1 MSFSQFGYPY
11 STASQFLVPAN
22 PSTTCCESAP
32 RSAPVPDGSTGSTQA
47 SALCCQ
53 PYENRLLGSARP
65 ELGTALGVYGSPY
78 AAAAA
83 AAAAAS
89 SHGYSSYLPYSPEP
103 QALYNAL
110 NPPYELK
117 EATGSFP
124 AGLAQAGAYYPYEP
138 SLGQYQYERYSSVD
152 FSGSARRKNATRE
165 TTSTLKAWLYEHR
178 KNPYPTKGE
187 KIMLAIITK
196 MTLTQVSTWFA
207 NARRRL
213 KKENK
218 MTWSPK
224 NKTGEEKKEDKKE
237 GDSCGANE
245 DPKACKEV
253 KQLRLSDLEDLEEEG
268 EEEEEEEE
276 IEDQGQGNSSDKLER
291 LGKGSKLEPTTN
303 FEASQTVHEK
313 DDSNLKQHGTP
324 SEFPCN
330 NLPCSQRSD
339 FLEGWMVPAGQIQC
353 GPSEKPRI
361 WSLAHTAGANVLAGE
376 SEVQSGSQ
384 SPHHLQASGRLSS
397 LGQGCEATAIAGM
410 RVQATHCTVLEE
422 SPHTAKIFRNSTFN
436 LQHLQLNCAS
446 YPGLGEPCQYA
457 SGAEGQE
464 AVFTYLKA
472 LNTFIPSFQLPGDKL
487 LVLKSL
493 SLGLAQELRFDEEP
507 WEPFGLPKRA
517 PKQAQRLSHSKGSFS
532 LPPKQM
538 DK

>member
-11 STASQFLVPAN
+11 SSASQFLVPAN

-47 SALCCQ
+47 STLCCQ
-53 PYENRLLGSARP
+53 PYENRLLSSARP

-103 QALYNAL
+103 QALYSAL
-110 NPPYELK
+110 NPQYELK
-117 EATGSFP
+117 ETTGSFP
-124 AGLAQAGAYYPYEP
+124 AGLAQPGAYYPYEP

-224 NKTGEEKKEDKKE
+224 NKAGEEKKEERRGEEDSYGTNE
-237 GDSCGANE
+237 GKDT
-245 DPKACKEV
+245 KACKET

-268 EEEEEEEE
+268 EEEEEEDEMEE
-276 IEDQGQGNSSDKLER
+276 QVRENAVDKLDR
-291 LGKGSKLEPTTN
+291 LGKDGKLESATN
-303 FEASQTVHEK
+303 FEVSQTELEK
-313 DDSNLKQHGTP
+313 EDCNLKQQGTP
-324 SEFPCN
+324 PEFPCN
-330 NLPCSQRSD
+330 NPPCSRGSE
-339 FLEGWMVPAGQIQC
+339 FLEAWMGPAGQIHC

-361 WSLAHTAGANVLAGE
+361 WSLAHTAGASILAGQ
-376 SEVQSGSQ
+376 SEVQAGPQ
-384 SPHHLQASGRLSS
+384 SPPHLQAPGRLSS
-397 LGQGCEATAIAGM
+397 LGQGCEASALAGM
-410 RVQATHCTVLEE
+410 RVQASRCMVLEE
-422 SPHTAKIFRNSTFN
+422 PPQAAKIFRNSTFN

-457 SGAEGQE
+457 SGAEAG
-464 AVFTYLKA
+464 
-472 LNTFIPSFQLPGDKL
+472 
-487 LVLKSL
+487 
-493 SLGLAQELRFDEEP
+493 
-507 WEPFGLPKRA
+507 
-517 PKQAQRLSHSKGSFS
+517 
-532 LPPKQM
+532 
-538 DK
+538 

>member
-11 STASQFLVPAN
+11 SSASQFLVPAN

-32 RSAPVPDGSTGSTQA
+32 RSAPVPDGSSGTTQA

-53 PYENRLLGSARP
+53 PYENRLLGSAHP

-103 QALYNAL
+103 QALYSAL
-110 NPPYELK
+110 NPQYEFK
-117 EATGSFP
+117 ETTGSFP
-124 AGLAQAGAYYPYEP
+124 AGLTQSGAYYPYEP
-138 SLGQYQYERYSSVD
+138 SLGQYPYERYSSVD

-224 NKTGEEKKEDKKE
+224 NKAGEEKKEERRGEDSYGVNE
-237 GDSCGANE
+237 GQ

-253 KQLRLSDLEDLEEEG
+253 KQLQLSDLEDLEEEG

-276 IEDQGQGNSSDKLER
+276 TEDQGGGNTGDKLER
-291 LGKGSKLEPTTN
+291 LGKGVKVEPATN
-303 FEASQTVHEK
+303 CETSQTELEK
-313 DDSNLKQHGTP
+313 EDGNLKQHGTP
-324 SEFPCN
+324 LEFPCN
-330 NLPCSQRSD
+330 NSPCSERSD
-339 FLEGWMVPAGQIQC
+339 FLEAWMGPAGQIHC
-353 GPSEKPRI
+353 VPSEKPRI
-361 WSLAHTAGANVLAGE
+361 WSLAHTAGASALAGE
-376 SEVQSGSQ
+376 SEAQAGPQ
-384 SPHHLQASGRLSS
+384 SPHRHQALGRLSS

-410 RVQATHCTVLEE
+410 RVQASRCTVLEE
-422 SPHTAKIFRNSTFN
+422 PPSAAKIFRNSTFN

-457 SGAEGQE
+457 SGAEAG
-464 AVFTYLKA
+464 
-472 LNTFIPSFQLPGDKL
+472 
-487 LVLKSL
+487 
-493 SLGLAQELRFDEEP
+493 
-507 WEPFGLPKRA
+507 
-517 PKQAQRLSHSKGSFS
+517 
-532 LPPKQM
+532 
-538 DK
+538 

>member
-11 STASQFLVPAN
+11 SSASQFLVPAN

-32 RSAPVPDGSTGSTQA
+32 RSATVPDGSTGSTQT

-103 QALYNAL
+103 QALYSAL
-110 NPPYELK
+110 NPQYELK
-117 EATGSFP
+117 ETTGSFP
-124 AGLAQAGAYYPYEP
+124 GGLTQPGAYYPYEP

-224 NKTGEEKKEDKKE
+224 NKAGEEKKEE
-237 GDSCGANE
+237 RREDSYGANE
-245 DPKACKEV
+245 GQVSDLSADPKACKKV

-276 IEDQGQGNSSDKLER
+276 EIEDKGQGNGTDKRER
-291 LGKGSKLEPTTN
+291 LGKSAKLDSATN
-303 FEASQTVHEK
+303 FQASQTEFEK
-313 DDSNLKQHGTP
+313 GNRNLKLHGTP
-324 SEFPCN
+324 PEYSC

-339 FLEGWMVPAGQIQC
+339 FLEAWTVPAGQIHC

-361 WSLAHTAGANVLAGE
+361 WSLAHTAGASVLAEE
-376 SEVQSGSQ
+376 SQVQTGPQ
-384 SPHHLQASGRLSS
+384 SPHRLQAPGRLSS
-397 LGQGCEATAIAGM
+397 LGHDCEGTAITGM
-410 RVQATHCTVLEE
+410 RGQASHCTTLEE
-422 SPHTAKIFRNSTFN
+422 PSHAAKICRNSTFS

-457 SGAEGQE
+457 SGAEAG
-464 AVFTYLKA
+464 
-472 LNTFIPSFQLPGDKL
+472 
-487 LVLKSL
+487 
-493 SLGLAQELRFDEEP
+493 
-507 WEPFGLPKRA
+507 
-517 PKQAQRLSHSKGSFS
+517 
-532 LPPKQM
+532 
-538 DK
+538 